1 MMAPAVM
8 PPIAPPLNEDLDAV
22 DEAVAILVTVGER
35 LVELPVIEEDVV
47 LVTVVDAQWVNVL
60 LLYVA

>member
-1 MMAPAVM
+1 MMAPVVM

-35 LVELPVIEEDVV
+35 LVELPVMEEDVV